1 MPSDVVIL
9 AYKTETKTDTKTE
22 LKSAAIIGSAFCICV
37 HLFSASIISRKAC
50 LIVVAVGR
58 SFKNSMMSA
67 SDFSITLKEMIL
79 LFSFI
84 QRFFASLSG
93 ILLAPFVCVV
103 FILAYL
109 RIKIKCFVIEKQ
121 NQNHLKKVFHLKT
134 SILKF
139 HLKFRHVCFPKQ
151 LPDFRGL
158 VSAVLAVI
166 VKPYVIAGHIPLNDP
181 DCAAI

>member
-9 AYKTETKTDTKTE
+9 SYKTETKTETKTE
-22 LKSAAIIGSAFCICV
+22 MKSAAIIGSAFFVWV

-58 SFKNSMMSA
+58 SFRNSIISA

-93 ILLAPFVCVV
+93 ILLAPFVLVV
-103 FILAYL
+103 FILTYL
-109 RIKIKCFVIEKQ
+109 RIKIKCFIIKKQ
-121 NQNHLKKVFHLKT
+121 NQNHLNKVFHLKT
-134 SILKF
+134 SFKIPSEISDSMFSKTASEF
-139 HLKFRHVCFPKQ
+139 
-151 LPDFRGL
+151 
-158 VSAVLAVI
+158 SAVCIL
-166 VKPYVIAGHIPLNDP
+166 YRGCNSAGQH
-181 DCAAI
+181 CRRT